1 MLKLIIKNIKI
12 NNCIDLHAVE
22 EFEIGEQGD
31 KFEILISF
39 WIKFESTGNPTL
51 SINFI
56 SFDKEKEG
64 LLIFKVIFLNKI
76 LIIIKYLLK
85 LRKKDNI

>member
-12 NNCIDLHAVE
+12 NNSINLHAVE

-39 WIKFESTGNPTL
+39 WIKLESIGNPTL

-76 LIIIKYLLK
+76 LVIIKYLLK